1 MHRARIAGSEPAGPP
16 SAPRCSPGQSERDI
30 RARFE
35 REVAALDLTD
45 ASQASTLAAILSENG
60 AAEKSRRLAEAARQH
75 YESADRHRHLAEGL
89 DSEAVGVEAGV
100 EG

>member
-1 MHRARIAGSEPAGPP
+1 MHRARIAGLDPAGPP
-16 SAPRCSPGQSERDI
+16 SGPRCSPGQSEGDI
-30 RARFE
+30 RTRFE

-60 AAEKSRRLAEAARQH
+60 AAEKSRQLAEAAAQH
-75 YESADRHRHLAEGL
+75 YESADRHRHLADSL
-89 DSEAVGVEAGV
+89 DSVAVSVEAGV